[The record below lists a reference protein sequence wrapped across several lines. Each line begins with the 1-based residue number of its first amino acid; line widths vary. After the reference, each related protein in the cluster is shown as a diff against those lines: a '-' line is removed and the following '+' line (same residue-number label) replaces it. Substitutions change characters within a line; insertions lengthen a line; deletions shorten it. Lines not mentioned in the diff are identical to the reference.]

1 MVDMRKLEVHELN
14 RLDVEEFK
22 KIEKYPVAIVL
33 DNVRSQNNIGSVFRT
48 ADAFRMEKVILT
60 GICSTPPNKEI
71 HKTALGAENS
81 VDWEYF
87 EKCTDAIE
95 HLRDAGYTIISIE
108 QVQGSILLEKFS
120 IDQNAK
126 YALVLGNE
134 VKGVDQEVVQ
144 ASDYAIEIPQE
155 GTKHSLN
162 VSITAGIVMWEFF
175 QKFAL

>member
-1 MVDMRKLEVHELN
+1 MRKLEIHELN

-22 KIEKYPVAIVL
+22 KVEKHPVIIVL

-48 ADAFRMEKVILT
+48 ADAFRIEKVVLT

-81 VDWEYF
+81 VVWEYY
-87 EKCTDAIE
+87 EKCTDAVEALKI
-95 HLRDAGYTIISIE
+95 AGYTVIAIE
-108 QVQGSILLEKFS
+108 QIEGSVSLENFS
-120 IDQNAK
+120 LKANTK

-134 VKGVDQEVVQ
+134 VKGVDPEVVQ
-144 ASDYAIEIPQE
+144 ACHSAIEIPQE

-162 VSITAGIVMWEFF
+162 ISVTAGIVMWEFF
-175 QKFAL
+175 KKMSS

>member
-1 MVDMRKLEVHELN
+1 MRKLEVHELN

-22 KIEKYPVAIVL
+22 RIEKYPVVIVL

-48 ADAFRMEKVILT
+48 ADAFRIGKVVLT

-87 EKCTDAIE
+87 EKCTDAVE
-95 HLRDAGYTIISIE
+95 NLKKDGFTIISIE
-108 QVQGSILLEKFS
+108 QVEGSISLEKFD
-120 IDQNAK
+120 IDQKAK

-134 VKGVDQEVVQ
+134 VKGVDQDVVQ

-175 QKFAL
+175 RKFAL

>member
-48 ADAFRMEKVILT
+48 ADAFKMEKVVLT

-87 EKCTDAIE
+87 EKCTNAIE
-95 HLRDAGYTIISIE
+95 NLRNAGYTIISIE
-108 QVQGSILLEKFS
+108 QVEGSISLEKFS
-120 IDQNAK
+120 IDQSSK

-144 ASDYAIEIPQE
+144 VSDYAIEIPQE

>member
-48 ADAFRMEKVILT
+48 ADAFKMEKVVLT

-95 HLRDAGYTIISIE
+95 NLRNAGYTIISIE
-108 QVQGSILLEKFS
+108 QVEGSISLEKFS
-120 IDQNAK
+120 IDQSSK

-144 ASDYAIEIPQE
+144 VSDYAIEIPQE

>member
-1 MVDMRKLEVHELN
+1 MRKLEVHELN
-14 RLDVEEFK
+14 RLDVDEFK
-22 KIEKYPVAIVL
+22 KVEKYPVVIVL

-48 ADAFRMEKVILT
+48 ADAFRIEKVVLT

-87 EKCTDAIE
+87 EKCTDAVE
-95 HLRDAGYTIISIE
+95 SLKKDGFTIISIE
-108 QVQGSILLEKFS
+108 QVEGSISLEKFD
-120 IDQNAK
+120 IDQKTK
-126 YALVLGNE
+126 YALILGNE
-134 VKGVDQEVVQ
+134 VKGVDQNVVQ

-175 QKFAL
+175 RKFAF